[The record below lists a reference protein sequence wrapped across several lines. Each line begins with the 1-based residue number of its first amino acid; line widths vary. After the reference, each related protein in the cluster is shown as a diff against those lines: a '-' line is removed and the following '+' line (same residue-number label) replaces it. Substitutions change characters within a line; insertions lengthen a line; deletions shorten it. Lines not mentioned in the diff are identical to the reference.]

1 MYALYWYQWMSV
13 QWYRVTSRAG
23 LRNLLTRD
31 DDHPSHPQAP
41 SDDGKKLPPQ
51 LASLGN
57 GDLALIELQG
67 SLEVQGSMDSQF
79 VGTLEIDPKTVC
91 ALLATIV
98 RFGTLAQT
106 LDVLQNKP
114 ALIIG
119 PHLLEGKI
127 VSLPTPLAI
136 TEKKSTSNDQVS
148 GMEVDDDRCGE
159 ETGVEWQISAIVRKV
174 VFVKQPMPVLNRP
187 VSKVGKK

>member
-1 MYALYWYQWMSV
+1 MIIP
-13 QWYRVTSRAG
+13 VT
-23 LRNLLTRD
+23 LR
-31 DDHPSHPQAP
+31 PP

-98 RFGTLAQT
+98 RLGTLTQT
-106 LDVLQNKP
+106 LGAFQNKP
-114 ALIIG
+114 ALVIG

-127 VSLPTPLAI
+127 VSTC
-136 TEKKSTSNDQVS
+136 DY
-148 GMEVDDDRCGE
+148 GE
-159 ETGVEWQISAIVRKV
+159 ENDLK
-174 VFVKQPMPVLNRP
+174 
-187 VSKVGKK
+187 

>member
-1 MYALYWYQWMSV
+1 MIIP
-13 QWYRVTSRAG
+13 VT
-23 LRNLLTRD
+23 LR
-31 DDHPSHPQAP
+31 PS
-41 SDDGKKLPPQ
+41 SDYGKKLPPQ

-57 GDLALIELQG
+57 GDLALVELQG

-91 ALLATIV
+91 APLATIV
-98 RFGTLAQT
+98 RLGTLTQT
-106 LDVLQNKP
+106 LDAFQNKP
-114 ALIIG
+114 ALVIG

-136 TEKKSTSNDQVS
+136 MEKKSTSNDQGS
-148 GMEVDDDRCGE
+148 GTDVDDDGGGE
-159 ETGVEWQISAIVRKV
+159 ETGVEWQISAIVRKKV
-174 VFVKQPMPVLNRP
+174 VFVKRPMPVLNRP